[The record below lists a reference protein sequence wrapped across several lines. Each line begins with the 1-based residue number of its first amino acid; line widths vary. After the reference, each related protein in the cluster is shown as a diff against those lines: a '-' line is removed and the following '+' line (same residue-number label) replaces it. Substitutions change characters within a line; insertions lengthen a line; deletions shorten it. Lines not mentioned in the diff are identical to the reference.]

1 MTTKEKIFLLVF
13 GICFIISGVL
23 IAGQLPIFVH
33 NHKDIDGNP
42 DDDSWKHRLDN
53 ITTPAPSSDND
64 TNASKDKDADF
75 SKDTS
80 EITSDFYEE
89 NTTIS
94 DENAKP
100 SFVTVDNSYFD
111 DALFI
116 GDSRMEGIKDYSD
129 IKNATFY
136 VSSGLNVFK
145 INKNNIEVD
154 GYGKTSFSHVL
165 NAKKYGKVYL
175 MSGLN
180 ESGYKLNVIMNQYTS
195 IVAQI
200 RKAQPDS
207 LIFLCANLHVSA
219 KIDESEK
226 YRNNKKLNEI
236 NEGIKTLADNK
247 SIFYIDINKDHF
259 NDENG
264 YLDSNIT
271 TDGVHFLG
279 KYYKIWGQWFRE
291 HGIMKK

>member
-1 MTTKEKIFLLVF
+1 MTTKEKIFILVF
-13 GICFIISGVL
+13 GICFIVSGVL

-33 NHKDIDGNP
+33 NDKDIEGNP

-53 ITTPAPSSDND
+53 ITTPESSSNNNTSSSDN
-64 TNASKDKDADF
+64 TDADT
-75 SKDTS
+75 SKGTS
-80 EITSDFYEE
+80 EITSDFSEE
-89 NTTIS
+89 NTTTS

-129 IKNATFY
+129 IKNSTFY
-136 VSSGLNVFK
+136 ASSGLNVFK

-195 IVAQI
+195 IVEQI
-200 RKAQPDS
+200 REAQPDAI
-207 LIFLCANLHVSA
+207 IFLCANLHVSA
-219 KIDESEK
+219 KMDKTEK
-226 YRNNKKLNEI
+226 YRNNKTLNEI

-247 SIFYIDINKDHF
+247 SIFYIDINNDYF

-264 YLDSNIT
+264 CLDSNIT
-271 TDGVHFLG
+271 SDGVHFLG

-291 HGIMKK
+291 HGIIKK